1 MKGKIVDYNSSE
13 AFVALEDDSIVIL
26 PLTEVNE
33 ALSVGSF
40 VNINV
45 NNISFNPSN
54 KNKIVQDKLVD
65 FFNII

>member
-40 VNINV
+40 VNINI

-54 KNKIVQDKLVD
+54 KNKIIQDKIVD
-65 FFNII
+65 FF

>member
-13 AFVALEDDSIVIL
+13 AFVALEDDSIIIL

-40 VNINV
+40 VNINI

-54 KNKIVQDKLVD
+54 KNKIIQDKVVD
-65 FFNII
+65 FF

>member
-13 AFVALEDDSIVIL
+13 AFIALEDDSIVIL

-40 VNINV
+40 VNINI

-54 KNKIVQDKLVD
+54 KNKIIQDKIVD
-65 FFNII
+65 FF

>member
-40 VNINV
+40 VNINI

-54 KNKIVQDKLVD
+54 KSKIIQDKLVD
-65 FFNII
+65 FF

>member
-40 VNINV
+40 VNINI

-65 FFNII
+65 FF

>member
-13 AFVALEDDSIVIL
+13 AFVALEDDSIIIL

-40 VNINV
+40 VNINI

-54 KNKIVQDKLVD
+54 KNKIIQDKIVD
-65 FFNII
+65 FF

>member
-13 AFVALEDDSIVIL
+13 AFVALEDDSIIIL

-33 ALSVGSF
+33 SLSVGSF
-40 VNINV
+40 VNINI

-54 KNKIVQDKLVD
+54 KSKIIQDKLVD
-65 FFNII
+65 FF

>member
-45 NNISFNPSN
+45 NNISFNPNN

-65 FFNII
+65 FF

>member
-1 MKGKIVDYNSSE
+1 MKGKIVDYNFSE

-40 VNINV
+40 VNINI
-45 NNISFNPSN
+45 NNISFNPNN
-54 KNKIVQDKLVD
+54 KNEIIQDKLID
-65 FFNII
+65 FF